1 MSRFNAIPRF
11 THSAEFVGEEWVK
24 PVLITAVA
32 AIAIAAALL
41 GDVRHSQVY
50 ADSPTETRASQS
62 SADASQALRRYT
74 LQLLNILSDESAA
87 NKWARYWQAK
97 ARCDVPS
104 IQLDNISAGNGVG
117 RLDRALMEL
126 NEALCGGLERRL
138 VVNPGDYPL
147 PDDNRA
153 VGLLVNE
160 PEAMGG
166 YTLIAG
172 VFNNYVHLI
181 DHLGR
186 VAHSWQG
193 ESRIPHARLLDNGN
207 LLVAYGGGSATV
219 DGIAELDPDGN
230 VVWRYTH
237 PERLHHD
244 FLMMPNGNALILASG
259 IKPLDEVIAAGA
271 DPAAFP
277 SEISEFEYDYLIEV
291 RPTGSEGGEIVWEWA
306 AWDYIMQDFDPNK
319 PNYGD
324 PAEHPELIDI
334 NFLLEQPRWIVLND
348 DEFFPWDW
356 LHINGIDYNPEL
368 DQIMLS
374 AKHFHELWIIDHS
387 VSTEEA
393 PTRKGGN
400 AGKGGALL
408 YRWGNPRAYGH
419 GTAVDQRLFQSH
431 HTQWVAPGLPGEGN
445 ILVFNNGDEAWD
457 VQRRYSSIEEIT
469 PPVDGYEYLRASET
483 AYSPVETTWTYTA
496 ETPTDFYSTIMGL
509 TQRLPNGN
517 TLIGKST
524 SGNLFQVTPDGK
536 LVWQYVYPMDKGA
549 PLKRDEEASM
559 RAELGHQDVLL
570 NNAVYRAYWYAPDH
584 PGLRKYDLTP
594 GDTIEIYE

>member
-1 MSRFNAIPRF
+1 MSRFNAISRF
-11 THSAEFVGEEWVK
+11 TRSFGFVGGKGVK
-24 PVLITAVA
+24 LALAAAVA
-32 AIAIAAALL
+32 AVVAALL
-41 GDVRHSQVY
+41 SDVRHSQVY

-62 SADASQALRRYT
+62 AGDASQALRRYT

-117 RLDRALMEL
+117 RLDRALMAL
-126 NEALCGGLERRL
+126 NETLCGGLERRL

-160 PEAMGG
+160 PNSMGG

-259 IKPLDEVIAAGA
+259 IKPLEEVIAAGA

-291 RPTGSEGGEIVWEWA
+291 RPTGSEGGEIVWEWSTL
-306 AWDYIMQDFDPNK
+306 DYLAQDFDPNK

-324 PAEHPELIDI
+324 PAEHPELIDL

-387 VSTEEA
+387 ASAEEA

-419 GTAVDQRLFQSH
+419 GTTADQRLFQSH

-445 ILVFNNGDEAWD
+445 ILVFNNGDETWEP
-457 VQRRYSSIEEIT
+457 QRRYSSIEEIT

-483 AYSPVETTWTYTA
+483 AYPPAETAWTYTA
-496 ETPTDFYSTIMGL
+496 ETPADFYSTIMGL

-517 TLIGKST
+517 TLIGEST

-549 PLKRDEEASM
+549 PLKRDQEASI
-559 RAELGHQDVLL
+559 RAELGLQDILL

-584 PGLRKYDLTP
+584 PGLQKYDLTP
-594 GDTIEIYE
+594 GDAIETYE